1 MINKYRNRSRQSIF
15 CSNLPYYKEDAD
27 DRRQRQ
33 HHPKKRR
40 MVNNIFVST
49 SSKTILVS
57 ILYLITLI
65 ISSSCQIFVMS
76 DDTKLSRMTL
86 LRGRNSSNQ
95 RQKTATTTTT
105 KPNKYVQWNDPII
118 PPSSEEFYNDWATKS
133 NNKPDDD
140 ISQSK
145 RKILWLGPMP
155 KMLNPW
161 EHQQEL
167 ENELQ
172 QSSFKRRKELLHPLR
187 TNQWEF
193 NIHWFHHHHHHY
205 PQNKNKSSNNMMM
218 IREKKTTT
226 VIIELDYPTG
236 YCRVFPKEIN
246 DNDKKKNIPIGIGRW
261 TKRPWGITIRIHP
274 LEVVDSTSRMAEG
287 QDDNNQKRRF
297 SSSDNN
303 PALLKLD
310 PQREYILCAS
320 AFHWN
325 GFGEQPKL
333 TQGTIL
339 QQKPNSYQEQQSKNN
354 RMLSSS
360 WWIWYENED
369 DDDYESYYDKMV
381 TRVHNARG
389 RPVISSSS
397 SSSNMPTLKGKLLDY
412 YQQSNRL
419 VVARNVIGWVCSR
432 RVTIPNF
439 HGQWFR
445 PVVGSF
451 SGKGIGDDTSK
462 SSLT

>member
-1 MINKYRNRSRQSIF
+1 MIRLYHLQAK
-15 CSNLPYYKEDAD
+15 
-27 DRRQRQ
+27 
-33 HHPKKRR
+33 
-40 MVNNIFVST
+40 NI
-49 SSKTILVS
+49 
-57 ILYLITLI
+57 
-65 ISSSCQIFVMS
+65 
-76 DDTKLSRMTL
+76 
-86 LRGRNSSNQ
+86 
-95 RQKTATTTTT
+95 
-105 KPNKYVQWNDPII
+105 
-118 PPSSEEFYNDWATKS
+118 YNDWSTKS
-133 NNKPDDD
+133 KSKPDDN

-155 KMLNPW
+155 NMLNPW
-161 EHQQEL
+161 EQQQQQQE

-193 NIHWFHHHHHHY
+193 NIHWFHHHRHH
-205 PQNKNKSSNNMMM
+205 PQNDNKSSSKMMM
-218 IREKKTTT
+218 LREMKTTT

-236 YCRVFPKEIN
+236 YCRVFPRN
-246 DNDKKKNIPIGIGRW
+246 KNNNEFPIGIGRW

-274 LEVVDSTSRMAEG
+274 LEVIDSSSIISE
-287 QDDNNQKRRF
+287 QHDNNNQKRRRF
-297 SSSDNN
+297 SSSDTSNKNQNN
-303 PALLKLD
+303 PVLLKLD
-310 PQREYILCAS
+310 PQREYILCSS

-339 QQKPNSYQEQQSKNN
+339 QQKPNLQQQSKSN

-369 DDDYESYYDKMV
+369 DDDYERYYDKMI
-381 TRVHNARG
+381 TRVHNEPG
-389 RPVISSSS
+389 RLSLTS
-397 SSSNMPTLKGKLLDY
+397 SSSNTPTLKGKLLDY

-462 SSLT
+462 CSLT